1 MTYISEFLAGA
12 IDTGLRGAGPSQRH
26 RSDAPSLDMLA
37 ARLAGTISG
46 IDPAL
51 RLVIAQRVI
60 TYARDLLVRPV
71 SPAGGQVLD
80 QTVERLRW
88 LTPGDLT
95 APAND

>member
-1 MTYISEFLAGA
+1 
-12 IDTGLRGAGPSQRH
+12 
-26 RSDAPSLDMLA
+26 MLA
-37 ARLAGTISG
+37 ARLAATVSG
-46 IDPAL
+46 IDPDL

-80 QTVERLRW
+80 QTVEKLRRL
-88 LTPGDLT
+88 TACDLT